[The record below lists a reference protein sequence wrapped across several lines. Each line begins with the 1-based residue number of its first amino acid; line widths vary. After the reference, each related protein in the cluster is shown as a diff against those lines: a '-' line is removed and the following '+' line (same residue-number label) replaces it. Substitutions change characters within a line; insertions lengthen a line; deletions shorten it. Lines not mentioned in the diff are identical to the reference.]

1 MYNRLINAPTSV
13 VGHDDL
19 EMYERAQEGLHVDAN
34 QWVNV
39 QRLYTPDEKPD
50 VTAETNGTT
59 EWQMRNQFYAWSKF
73 MTMSMEAQASAV
85 IIAALPFAVMILVY
99 ISSPSYIELL
109 WTHQTGRLMMA
120 CCAAWMSIGVFVMK
134 KMINFD
140 F

>member
-1 MYNRLINAPTSV
+1 MYNRLINASTSV
-13 VGHDDL
+13 VGHDDV

-73 MTMSMEAQASAV
+73 MTMSMEAQAA
-85 IIAALPFAVMILVY
+85 
-99 ISSPSYIELL
+99 
-109 WTHQTGRLMMA
+109 
-120 CCAAWMSIGVFVMK
+120 
-134 KMINFD
+134 
-140 F
+140 